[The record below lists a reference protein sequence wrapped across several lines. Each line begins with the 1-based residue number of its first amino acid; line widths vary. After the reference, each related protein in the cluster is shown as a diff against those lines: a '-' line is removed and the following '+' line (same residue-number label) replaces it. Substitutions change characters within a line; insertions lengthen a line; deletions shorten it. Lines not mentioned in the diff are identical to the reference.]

1 MKAVRDRNGDVTN
14 DLEVKG
20 EYILQFG
27 ICRGKSFKWALEN
40 AMGYV
45 GWLVNSMSRETTT
58 SAAISQNKGAFREY
72 VLSFDEGREAVKMK
86 KSEMDRKTN
95 LATSS
100 ASKPAPRPVV
110 SPLPSRTL
118 PSYKASSKFKPT
130 IPPSTRVRPV
140 SSPATMDIPD
150 AELCDIVAQM
160 EKNLGMYMI
169 IIYY

>member
-1 MKAVRDRNGDVTN
+1 MKAVRDRNGDVAN
-14 DLEVKG
+14 ELEVKG

-45 GWLVNSMSRETTT
+45 GWLVNSMSGETTT
-58 SAAISQNKGAFREY
+58 SAAISQNKGTFREY

-86 KSEMDRKTN
+86 RSEMDRKT
-95 LATSS
+95 
-100 ASKPAPRPVV
+100 ASKPAPQPKVP
-110 SPLPSRTL
+110 PLPSRML
-118 PSYKASSKFKPT
+118 PSHQASSKFKPT

-140 SSPATMDIPD
+140 SSPAKMDIPD
-150 AELCDIVAQM
+150 GELCDIVAQI